1 MKGELSM
8 NQFNVT
14 MNKYAFTQKPTD
26 EQTKTYI
33 RPYYENQIVPTT
45 IHQLAEWINQGYSFH
60 ANVLDYNRNTSCYKG
75 TTTPTKSLNGSCFV
89 PEATTLISIDVDH
102 GNMTLE
108 ELKMCMASVPHALVY
123 KTFSYSDALKKY
135 RVLFI
140 ANRPFKDVAEF
151 KFVQSSLIYLF
162 AHPFK
167 HRLHELES
175 KVDFSVKDSARI
187 SYAGTVIETEIHDRT
202 FDLDLFIRQAQQLN
216 TPQLSIEFAKAWK
229 QEMNRREGKEVK
241 ESKTK
246 TSTSTQ
252 TSKTKEEREEV
263 MTQIT
268 KGLTKL
274 TEQNQ
279 FPKRVSFN
287 ESIDFI
293 NQLSLADI
301 LEEPVGIPM
310 VCYLP
315 DHAEENASAYILT
328 DDNDRTRYYCF
339 GCNDGHALSTFD
351 FIEEVMVSLFHYDRY
366 TVIKSIFSLLNI
378 RLKSEYQEEAFDRL
392 QMNRDYL
399 DNLDT
404 DNELLKHLKRKNL
417 FTLYETMM
425 NLCSSR
431 LPLQSVTTDKTN
443 ELPSFF
449 ASVRNINFEMKV
461 KRNFTVGHSSHSDT
475 NDKLI
480 ELVRIGLLQRVKSD
494 EIDTEMFAKSQEY
507 RERLIKHEVEV
518 EGRSGKEIRH
528 MDYYMIPTIS
538 LELERSIMEFL
549 ALEKKY
555 NVKKRGRSMKQT
567 KALYGNEKAGEVY
580 TQSELVF
587 SKRDEKFIKEMNQRI
602 DELLETQ
609 KYFTEKQLNAMI
621 DKKSKYIK
629 SVKKEVEVVDKKTGQ
644 KVKKTETIKKAAEI
658 KQELLD
664 KFLSSAVK
672 EKELTVSRVNKE
684 TRTNFNIP
692 TKVSSNSTIYFK

>member
-1 MKGELSM
+1 M

-14 MNKYAFTQKPTD
+14 MNRYAFTQKPTD

-33 RPYYENQIVPTT
+33 RPHYENQIVNAD
-45 IHQLAEWINQGYSFH
+45 IFQLAGWINQGYSFH
-60 ANVLDYNRNTSCYKG
+60 ANVLDYTRNTRCYTG
-75 TTTPTKSLNGSCFV
+75 TTTPTKALNGSCYV
-89 PEATTLISIDVDH
+89 PEATTLISVDVDH

-108 ELKMCMASVPHALVY
+108 ELKMCIASVPHALIY
-123 KTFSYSDALKKY
+123 KTFSYTDETKKY

-162 AHPFK
+162 AHPFR
-167 HRLHELES
+167 HRLHELAT
-175 KVDFSVKDSARI
+175 KVDFSVKDPARI
-187 SYAGTVIETEIHDRT
+187 SYAGTVIETEVFDRT
-202 FDLDLFIRQAQQLN
+202 FDLDLFIQQAQMLN
-216 TPQLSIEFAKAWK
+216 TPQLSVEFTKLWK
-229 QEMNRREGKEVK
+229 QEVARREGKEVK
-241 ESKTK
+241 EKT
-246 TSTSTQ
+246 TTVAGTGAV
-252 TSKTKEEREEV
+252 KTKEQREEV

-268 KGLTKL
+268 NGLARLVET
-274 TEQNQ
+274 NQ

-287 ESIDFI
+287 ESIDFV

-301 LEEPVGIPM
+301 LEEPLGIPM
-310 VCYLP
+310 ICYLP
-315 DHAEENASAYILT
+315 SHEEENASAYILT
-328 DDNDRTRYYCF
+328 DDKGRTRYYCF
-339 GCNDGHALSTFD
+339 GCNEGHALSTFD

-399 DNLDT
+399 DNLDAN
-404 DNELLKHLKRKNL
+404 NELLKYLKKKNL

-431 LPLQSVTTDKTN
+431 LPLQSVTTDKTS

-461 KRNFTVGHSSHSDT
+461 KRNFAVGHSSHSDT
-475 NDKLI
+475 NDKII
-480 ELVRIGLLQRVKSD
+480 ELVRVGLLQRVKSD
-494 EIDTEMFAKSQEY
+494 EIDAEMFAKSQEY
-507 RERLIKHEVEV
+507 RERLVKHEVEV
-518 EGRSGKEIRH
+518 EGRSGKDIRH

-567 KALYGNEKAGEVY
+567 KALYGDEKAGEIY
-580 TQSELVF
+580 TQSELEF
-587 SKRDEKFIKEMNQRI
+587 AKRDKRFITEMNKRI
-602 DELLETQ
+602 DELLNEQ
-609 KYFTEKQLNAMI
+609 GYFTEKQLNASI

-644 KVKKTETIKKAAEI
+644 KVKKMETVKKAVDI

-672 EKELTVSRVNKE
+672 EKELSVGKVNKE
-684 TRTNFNIP
+684 TRTSFNIP
-692 TKVSSNSTIYFK
+692 TKISSNSTIYFR